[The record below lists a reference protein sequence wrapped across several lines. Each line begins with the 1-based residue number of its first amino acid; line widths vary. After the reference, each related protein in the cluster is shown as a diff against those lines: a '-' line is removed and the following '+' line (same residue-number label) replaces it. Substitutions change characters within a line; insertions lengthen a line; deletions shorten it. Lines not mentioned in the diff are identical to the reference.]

1 LLEAVV
7 GHRTPF
13 IRTPKAGEKGGHAA
27 YAPRPDAVVLWLE
40 RGLALYSL
48 AGLVALVVTG
58 AWVGVGFQ
66 MMFVGGFG
74 MLGFYD
80 NIRSRVAVAQPVCA
94 RHVVALVKEAVP
106 QEVIHV
112 EILPKAQA
120 A

>member
-1 LLEAVV
+1 M
-7 GHRTPF
+7 
-13 IRTPKAGEKGGHAA
+13 
-27 YAPRPDAVVLWLE
+27 
-40 RGLALYSL
+40 
-48 AGLVALVVTG
+48 AGLVALVATG

-80 NIRSRVAVAQPVCA
+80 NIQSRVAAAQPV
-94 RHVVALVKEAVP
+94 RTHHVVALAKEVVP

-112 EILPKAQA
+112 EILPKAKA